1 MSTRSQKQYA
11 RLVAAR
17 QCTKCRAG
25 LLDEEIYTYCDI
37 CRERHL
43 KYTRSQRRLR
53 KESKRNRQKYKRE
66 REARLKA
73 SAERRLA
80 KKLRGECRDCPNPS
94 LEDSLFCSSHRKL
107 RRAAS
112 LAWWQEKG
120 YERRKAQRLVETPL
134 RLRLET
140 WQAETPSNG
149 RENDLPRQRSA
160 A

>member
-1 MSTRSQKQYA
+1 VSTRSQKQYA
-11 RLVAAR
+11 RLVATR
-17 QCTKCRAG
+17 KCTKCRAG

-43 KYTRSQRRLR
+43 KYTRSKRRLR
-53 KESKRNRQKYKRE
+53 KDRQRNRKNYLKE
-66 REARLKA
+66 RKKRLKDHA
-73 SAERRLA
+73 DRRLA

-107 RRAAS
+107 RRSAS

-134 RLRLET
+134 RLGLET
-140 WQAETPSNG
+140 RQAETPSNG
-149 RENDLPRQRSA
+149 RERSA